1 MSTRSNSYRLAIMGM
16 LAAAATALPLRAAVP
31 AEGSQVT
38 VTTDGPYRFIRANG
52 LPNHETGQ
60 FPTRGNPNSIS
71 AQDYMFR
78 VPMMPSRSPSLA
90 GLQRFRFGVA
100 LNGVPFDPVTAG
112 YWNNDRQSGWRN
124 EAMLGTHHLGI
135 DQSNAHVQRNGAYH
149 YHGVPR
155 ATLADVSADRHSPLV
170 GYAADGFP
178 IYALFGYVDPKDP
191 SKGVRKLRSAWRL
204 KGGERNGVKGPGGR
218 YDGTFTQDW
227 QFVEGQGDLDRANAR
242 FTVTPEYPKG
252 TYAYF
257 LTDGFPY
264 VPRYFIGTPDPSFLK
279 GNHGHRLDRV
289 GRLDRAAPTHRDEPH
304 RHRR

>member
-1 MSTRSNSYRLAIMGM
+1 MSAKSNSYRLAIMGM
-16 LAAAATALPLRAAVP
+16 LAAAATALPLSAAVP
-31 AEGSQVT
+31 ADGNRVT
-38 VTTDGPYRFIRANG
+38 ITVDGPYRFIRANG

-60 FPTRGNPNSIS
+60 FPNRGNPNSIS
-71 AQDYMFR
+71 AQNYMFR
-78 VPMMPSRSPSLA
+78 VPMMPSPAPRRT

-155 ATLADVSADRHSPLV
+155 ATVADAPTDRHSPLI

-178 IYALFGYVDPKDP
+178 IYALFGFVDPTDP
-191 SKGVRKLRSAWRL
+191 SRGVKKLRSGWRL
-204 KGGERNGVKGPGGR
+204 KSGERDGINGPGGR
-218 YDGTFTQDW
+218 FDGTYTQDW
-227 QFVEGQGDLDRANAR
+227 QFVKGAGDLDEANAR
-242 FTVTPEYPKG
+242 FTVTPDYPNG

-264 VPRYFIGTPDPSFLK
+264 VPRYFIGTPDASFLK
-279 GNHGHRLDRV
+279 GTHGHRGGRV
-289 GRLDRAAPTHRDEPH
+289 GRLDRHPPPGHRGPHRD
-304 RHRR
+304 RR